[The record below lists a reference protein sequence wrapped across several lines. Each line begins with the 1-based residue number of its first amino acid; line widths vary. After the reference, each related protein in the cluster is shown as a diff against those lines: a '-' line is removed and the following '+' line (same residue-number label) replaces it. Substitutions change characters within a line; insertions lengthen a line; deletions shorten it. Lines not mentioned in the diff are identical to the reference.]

1 MHSSRRRRRI
11 MRGLDVTDEG
21 QLEFSDV
28 VLRKPEHFLR
38 RPSKTSSLALAR
50 ACPARSKEEFRQ
62 GDKNG

>member
-1 MHSSRRRRRI
+1 